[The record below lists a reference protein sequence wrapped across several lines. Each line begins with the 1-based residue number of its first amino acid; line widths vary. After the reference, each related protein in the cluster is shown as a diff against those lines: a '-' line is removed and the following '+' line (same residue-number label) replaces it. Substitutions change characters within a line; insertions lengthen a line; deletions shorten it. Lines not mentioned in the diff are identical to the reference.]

1 MARLLQSLFT
11 PILEVQLSYR
21 LYKSDLIVLSNTTM
35 QKRYQIQT
43 KLFYGKGKLSLYVQG
58 LQAWTN
64 IQNIPTTRTETTEQ
78 GPKIESALLQR
89 VRKVLY
95 PKIGHEEAH
104 YPEGKSKG
112 KVVPV
117 LNYVTPHEEVS
128 DP

>member
-58 LQAWTN
+58 LQA
-64 IQNIPTTRTETTEQ
+64 
-78 GPKIESALLQR
+78 
-89 VRKVLY
+89 
-95 PKIGHEEAH
+95 
-104 YPEGKSKG
+104 
-112 KVVPV
+112 
-117 LNYVTPHEEVS
+117 
-128 DP
+128 